1 MITAIILHAPNEST
15 ADAELSC
22 SGYVDRIV
30 RVSDPLGRGGF
41 GELRNRGLGLVSEG
55 WALMLDADERLI
67 VEGERPELDESID
80 AYDVDSIDMY
90 RSPRLIRA
98 GSGARY
104 VGLVHEYLEGAP
116 KRALLPGVRSA
127 EMPKSSARLE
137 SKIVRDRGLLSMQ
150 IEADPDSMRWR
161 FYLGETERLAE
172 RWHTARHWYR
182 GAAMRRE
189 SSSDWHR
196 EQAGWALFKGAR
208 CGWDS
213 GEWDPVVDLVAG
225 LVHCP
230 WMLELP
236 WFAAWVRWRQGELA
250 EARVWLRMAYAIR
263 GTGPE
268 RRGFREDGAHD
279 LETLERAIG

>member
-1 MITAIILHAPNEST
+1 MITAIILHAPGESA

-30 RVSDPLGRGGF
+30 RVSDPLGPGGF
-41 GELRNRGLGLVSEG
+41 AELRNRGLDLVSEG

-80 AYDVDSIDMY
+80 AYDVESIDMY
-90 RSPRLIRA
+90 RSPKLIRA
-98 GSGARY
+98 GSDARY

-116 KRALLPGVRSA
+116 RRALLPGVRFA
-127 EMPKSSARLE
+127 ELPKSSARID
-137 SKIVRDRGLLSMQ
+137 SKIARDRELLLRQ
-150 IEADPDSMRWR
+150 ARIDPHSMRWP
-161 FYLGETERLAE
+161 FYLGEIERLAGA
-172 RWHTARHWYR
+172 WNVARAWYR
-182 GAAMRRE
+182 DAAKHRE

-196 EQAGWALFKGAR
+196 EQAAWSLFKSSR

-213 GEWDPVVDLVAG
+213 GEWDPVVDLAAG
-225 LVHCP
+225 LVHAP

-236 WFAAWVRWRQGELA
+236 WFAAWVRWRQGELP
-250 EARVWLRMAYAIR
+250 EARAWLRMAYAIR

-268 RRGFREDGAHD
+268 RRGFREDGAQD